1 MPQLPTVYT
10 IGHSTRSLDDL
21 ITALT
26 AQDVGL
32 LVDVRS
38 VPRSGHV
45 PQFNSEGLAEALPAA
60 GIEYLHMKEL
70 GGWRKPSPASA
81 NMGWRNEGL
90 RGYADY
96 METEEFAAAVQK
108 LIVLASQKR
117 AAIMCAEAQP
127 HRCHRSLIAD
137 ALTVRGV
144 RVKHIIGAQ
153 RLEPH
158 KVTPFALVD
167 GERITYPEPA

>member
-1 MPQLPTVYT
+1 MAQLRTVYT
-10 IGHSTRSLDDL
+10 IGHSARSLDDL
-21 ITALT
+21 IAALR
-26 AQDVGL
+26 AQDVRL

-38 VPRSGHV
+38 IPRSGHV

-60 GIEYLHMKEL
+60 GIEYVHIKEL

-81 NMGWRNEGL
+81 NRGWRNESF

-96 METEEFAAAVQK
+96 MQTEEFDAALQK
-108 LIVLASQKR
+108 LIRLVSQKR
-117 AAIMCAEAQP
+117 AAIMCAEALP

-158 KVTPFALVD
+158 TVTPFALVD
-167 GERITYPEPA
+167 GERITYPMPA